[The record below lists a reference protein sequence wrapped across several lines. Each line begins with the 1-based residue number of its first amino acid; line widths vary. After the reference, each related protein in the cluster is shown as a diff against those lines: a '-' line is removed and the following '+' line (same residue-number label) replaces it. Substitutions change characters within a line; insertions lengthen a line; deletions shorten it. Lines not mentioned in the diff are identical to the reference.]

1 MSFRIFLYL
10 ISAIPHS
17 QNAIKFVEF
26 HTFSVRFP
34 HNYTNSPVATKNKN
48 KQKPL
53 IIRYLNIISIA
64 FHVMAH
70 LFLLTKSKKKTTQ
83 YHKKIVMKKILILA
97 ALVLGFGINATA
109 SEKTTT
115 EISVIQEKQYKP
127 IEPSAIPADALK
139 TISSKYGG

>member
-17 QNAIKFVEF
+17 QNATKFVEF

-34 HNYTNSPVATKNKN
+34 HNYTNSPLATKNKN

-53 IIRYLNIISIA
+53 IIRYLNIISIT

-70 LFLLTKSKKKTTQ
+70 LFLLTNRKRKQHNTTKK
-83 YHKKIVMKKILILA
+83 LL
-97 ALVLGFGINATA
+97 
-109 SEKTTT
+109 
-115 EISVIQEKQYKP
+115 
-127 IEPSAIPADALK
+127 
-139 TISSKYGG
+139 